1 MWRQDLLL
9 NNVTIDVCKL
19 SRNLILPLDLSLTD
33 KLETCRWFFYM
44 DINKLLIMW
53 AITNNIMYKLEDMLS
68 WCIFIGFN

>member
-19 SRNLILPLDLSLTD
+19 SPNLILPLDLSLTD